1 MANKT
6 LFELL
11 TAVNDAQRLVDVYKK
26 ESMKTEQAIADA
38 TANVKSQQKQLDKIN
53 SDISQGKIE
62 IDKTASRIKF
72 EQAQHDGATLEDF
85 AGEKEPAEALLKFK
99 TDKLATIADLKTSLA
114 DLETTQAKH
123 EREAADTKSDLDEST
138 ATLKALQ
145 ASDIV
150 KKIEKAK
157 ADLDSATEAYAA
169 AKQAE
174 EDAIQLD
181 DSSLIFDQKPSDRYD
196 SIERFKTAAQLSII
210 NRALIETVE
219 EWTSKHAGD
228 TGRQLGDKSNHPNAL
243 VRGYFAGMKWSGSN
257 VSEIEDH
264 VAATAAKADEAAD
277 LANERREEAR
287 RAEKTTMFLKH
298 LEEINAESGEIF
310 TKEDLASFNP
320 AGLSYRIYDG
330 STIGNQS
337 LGYFDKIF
345 QAQQMFI
352 DQWERTYNDAQK
364 YTAAI
369 KHHKE
374 FESGALKAY
383 RALVEGGEELNED
396 QLSFADDKAWTDIF
410 ADLQT
415 KELNAKTKHAANEDT
430 LKELMA
436 GLKLHSQ
443 YDAPVEN
450 SYFYQSSVQVD
461 SNVILRHLNY
471 QDFAGLTLE
480 IFELCYNATEN
491 ALTGH
496 PMMMCGG
503 VGDPNLAED
512 GFVNDFKNKHA
523 NMTLA
528 TSRKSA
534 AKEWESNQA
543 FSIAYNERQST
554 STILQERVTAVLSSV
569 DANYVTSAKSS
580 AASNGYELLD
590 ARLAK
595 ALTQTHAIKIERV
608 WVSIKN
614 AILAGKFEINFEG
627 ALPALT
633 IQMLLDKGYKVS
645 QGYDNKNYDKDGAI
659 ERVAI
664 EGRGTFDAIDLFTNV
679 SWADVEV
686 AAAAKAIADN
696 VHADYFDRAAIK
708 AMNEGMSKEV

>member
-38 TANVKSQQKQLDKIN
+38 TANVKDQQKQLDKVN
-53 SDISQGKIE
+53 SELSQGKIE
-62 IDKTASRIKF
+62 IDKTTSRIKF

-85 AGEKEPAEALLKFK
+85 KGTDAEKAAELKKFK
-99 TDKLATIADLKTSLA
+99 TEKLATIADLKTSLA
-114 DLETTQAKH
+114 ELETTQTKN
-123 EREAADTKSDLDEST
+123 EGEATQVKSDLEEST

-157 ADLDSATEAYAA
+157 ADLDSANEAYAA

-181 DSSLIFDQKPSDRYD
+181 DSSLIFDQKPSDRYN

-210 NRALIETVE
+210 NRALIESVE

-228 TGRQLGDKSNHPNAL
+228 TGRTLADESMHPNVL

-257 VSEIEDH
+257 VTEVEDH
-264 VAATAAKADEAAD
+264 VAATTAKAREAAE

-287 RAEKTTMFLKH
+287 QAEKTTMFLKH

-330 STIGNQS
+330 SVIGNQS
-337 LGYFDKIF
+337 LGYFGKIF
-345 QAQQMFI
+345 EAQQMFI
-352 DQWERTYNDAQK
+352 DQWERSYNDVQQ
-364 YTAAI
+364 YSSAI
-369 KHHKE
+369 RHHKE

-383 RALVEGGEELNED
+383 RALVEAGEELSED
-396 QLSFADDKAWTDIF
+396 QISFNDDKAWTEII
-410 ADLQT
+410 ANLQT
-415 KELNAKTKHAANEDT
+415 NELNAKTKHASNEDT
-430 LKELMA
+430 LKELLA

-450 SYFYQSSVQVD
+450 SYFYQSKVSVGL
-461 SNVILRHLNY
+461 NVVLRHLNY
-471 QDFAGLTLE
+471 TDFTRLACE
-480 IFELCYNATEN
+480 EFEFCYNAREN

-496 PMMMCGG
+496 PMMICA
-503 VGDPNLAED
+503 DPSSENIE
-512 GFVNDFKNKHA
+512 GFEQDCNDYHTDRW
-523 NMTLA
+523 TLA
-528 TSRKSA
+528 DSRKSA

-569 DANYVTSAKSS
+569 SPDFVVNAKSS
-580 AASNGYELLD
+580 AASNGFELLD

-614 AILAGKFEINFEG
+614 AIKAGLFEINFEG

-633 IQMLLDKGYKVS
+633 IQMLLDAGYKVS
-645 QGYDNKNYDKDGAI
+645 QGYDNKNYDKGGAV
-659 ERVAI
+659 ERVSI

-686 AAAAKAIADN
+686 ANAAKAIADN
-696 VHADYFDRAAIK
+696 PKDNYFDKETIK
-708 AMNEGMSKEV
+708 TMNSGLSK